1 MTTDSILFPLS
12 GPARPPSLTLGEVAA
27 VLRRNVGPIAACV
40 LVVSA
45 SAYGVYRLQK
55 PVFVSTARVLV
66 QTDQLGTPSFLS
78 GIAAYRESQI
88 AEPVGRKLETE
99 MALITNRASATE
111 VVTALGIDGASL
123 PASPVV
129 RAKALIGSL
138 KQRIGFAASEAELPG
153 KVVGDF
159 LAALSVEPVR
169 SKTAE
174 TTSNVLE
181 ISLAT
186 TDSALSTRALKGVLD
201 SYLRVSTQQNRGL
214 GTETTRLLQAEIARS
229 KKELKT
235 IEDAMV
241 ALAVRESAQ
250 PEFASSTTTAS
261 FGGGGQARRDA
272 GRNANE
278 TATSQLVMQVLDL
291 QGQLDALRENFTE
304 QTQSVVRLR
313 QRLGEVRGRLAAQ
326 MRTSAT
332 NSATFNQLERQ
343 RVIAQDHYV
352 ELRRKLG
359 QIDLYMAL
367 TPAALDGRIVVSP
380 PTHPEAEDSDG
391 IRSKLPLIAGPVVG
405 LMLGLLLA
413 GLRELLQPR
422 VRTRRE
428 VERLLGLPMLGALPS
443 MREARPL
450 VHRLESTRL

>member
-1 MTTDSILFPLS
+1 MTTDPVLFPLS
-12 GPARPPSLTLGEVAA
+12 GPPRPPSLTLGEVAG
-27 VLRRNVGPIAACV
+27 VLRRNVWPIAACV
-40 LVVSA
+40 AIVSA
-45 SAYGVYRLQK
+45 LAFGVYRLQK

-99 MALITNRASATE
+99 MALIANRASATE

-123 PASPVV
+123 PASPMV
-129 RAKALIGSL
+129 RLKALIASL
-138 KQRIGFAASEAELPG
+138 KQRIGFAAPEAELPA

-201 SYLRVSTQQNRGL
+201 TYLRVSTQQNRGL
-214 GTETTRLLQAEIARS
+214 GTETTRLLQAEIAHS

-250 PEFASSTTTAS
+250 PEFASSTTTAAL
-261 FGGGGQARRDA
+261 GAGGQARRDA

-278 TATSQLVMQVLDL
+278 TATSLLVSQVLDL

-304 QTQSVVRLR
+304 QTQSVVQLK

-367 TPAALDGRIVVSP
+367 TPAALDGRVVVSP
-380 PTHPEAEDSDG
+380 PTHPEAEDRDG
-391 IRSKLPLIAGPVVG
+391 TRSKLPLIAGPVAG
-405 LMLGLLLA
+405 LLLGLLLA

-428 VERLLGLPMLGALPS
+428 VERLLGLHMLGALPS

-450 VHRLESTRL
+450 VHRIESTRP

>member
-12 GPARPPSLTLGEVAA
+12 GPPRPPSLTPGEVAA
-27 VLRRNVGPIAACV
+27 VLRRNVWPIAASV
-40 LVVSA
+40 AIVSA
-45 SAYGVYRLQK
+45 LAFGVYRLQK
-55 PVFVSTARVLV
+55 PVFVSTARILV

-99 MALITNRASATE
+99 MALITNRASASE
-111 VVTALGIDGASL
+111 VVAALGIDGASL
-123 PASPVV
+123 PASPLV
-129 RAKALIGSL
+129 RLKALVAPL
-138 KQRIGFAASEAELPG
+138 TQRLGLAEPEPELPA
-153 KVVGDF
+153 KVVSDF

-181 ISLAT
+181 IALAT
-186 TDSALSTRALKGVLD
+186 TDPALSTRALKGVLET
-201 SYLRVSTQQNRGL
+201 YLRVSTQQNRGL
-214 GTETTRLLQAEIARS
+214 GTETTRLLQAEIAQS

-250 PEFASSTTTAS
+250 PEFASSTTTAAL
-261 FGGGGQARRDA
+261 GGTGQARRDA

-278 TATSQLVMQVLDL
+278 TATSQLVTQVLDL

-304 QTQSVVRLR
+304 QTESVVRLR
-313 QRLGEVRGRLAAQ
+313 QRLGEVRARLATQ

-332 NSATFNQLERQ
+332 NSSTFNQLERQ
-343 RVIAQDHYV
+343 RAIAQDQYV

-380 PTHPEAEDSDG
+380 PTRPEAENRDG
-391 IRSKLPLIAGPVVG
+391 ARSKLPLIAGPVAG
-405 LMLGLLLA
+405 LLLGLLLA

-428 VERLLGLPMLGALPS
+428 VERLLGLHMLGALPS
-443 MREARPL
+443 MREARPP
-450 VHRLESTRL
+450 VHRIESARS

>member
-12 GPARPPSLTLGEVAA
+12 GPPRPPSLTLGEVATM
-27 VLRRNVGPIAACV
+27 LRRNAVLIGVCV
-40 LVVSA
+40 ATVSA
-45 SAYGVYRLQK
+45 LTFGLYRLQK
-55 PVFVSTARVLV
+55 PLFVSTARVLV

-111 VVTALGIDGASL
+111 VVTSLGIDAASL
-123 PASPVV
+123 STSPMAGLRAMAAPLKRWLGRPAARADRPDGVV
-129 RAKALIGSL
+129 N
-138 KQRIGFAASEAELPG
+138 
-153 KVVGDF
+153 DF
-159 LAALSVEPVR
+159 LTLLTVEPVR

-186 TDSALSTRALKGVLD
+186 TDPALSRRALQGVLD

-250 PEFASSTTTAS
+250 PEFASSTTTAT

-278 TATSQLVMQVLDL
+278 TATSLLVSQVLDL

-380 PTHPEAEDSDG
+380 PTRPDPENGDG
-391 IRSKLPLIAGPVVG
+391 AKTKLPLLAGPVAG
-405 LMLGLLLA
+405 LLLGLLLA
-413 GLRELLQPR
+413 VLRELLQPR

-428 VERLLGLPMLGALPS
+428 VERLLGLHMLGALPS

-450 VHRLESTRL
+450 VHRIESTRP